1 MAFAIK
7 KVNTITQIVRLKQVM
22 KRWKTISLKLRSG
35 PSDSDSDSDSIPT
48 RKRIPSGSLA
58 VYVGLERRRF
68 VIPTRFLNL
77 PLFVSLLDK
86 AEEEY
91 GFQSS
96 GGLVLPCEVDF
107 FKGALKLLER
117 DEQRFGGIGFDEFL
131 SMFSDPGL
139 DSCKDSITVRH
150 GFTPL
155 LQKIRV

>member
-22 KRWKTISLKLRSG
+22 QRWKTISLKRRSAL
-35 PSDSDSDSDSIPT
+35 SDSDSDTGPT
-48 RKRIPSGSLA
+48 RKRTPSGSLA

-139 DSCKDSITVRH
+139 DSCKDSINVRH
-150 GFTPL
+150 AFTPL